1 MTRTLDV
8 IALVIGYLVMGS
20 GTIVAVYWVLYF
32 LAEMVIGVEN
42 RIFTAIK
49 IQPAL
54 VKYFRNRERI
64 NLLLSEESQRDDH
77 Q

>member
-1 MTRTLDV
+1 MTKALD
-8 IALVIGYLVMGS
+8 ITAIVIGYLVMGS
-20 GTIVAVYWVLYF
+20 GSAVAVYWVLYF
-32 LAEMVIGVEN
+32 LAELIIGVEN
-42 RIFTAIK
+42 RIFIAIK

-64 NLLLSEESQRDDH
+64 NQLLREESQRDDH